1 MMRAGAAL
9 FGIIVALAPASVAAQ
24 DGALL
29 DRGMKVYQD
38 QKCQVCHAIAG
49 KGNAKA
55 PLDDV
60 GGRLTADELRAWIVD
75 ATGMTAKTTAP
86 RKPVMRDYSTLPKA
100 DLEALVAYMAN
111 LKKN

>member
-9 FGIIVALAPASVAAQ
+9 FGILVALAPASAAAQ

-29 DRGMKVYQD
+29 DRGMTVYQD

-49 KGNAKA
+49 KGNAKG

-60 GGRLTADELRAWIVD
+60 GSRLTADELRAWIVD
-75 ATGMTAKTTAP
+75 ATGMTAKTKAP
-86 RKPVMRDYSTLPKA
+86 RKPVMRNYSTLPKA
-100 DLEALVAYMAN
+100 DIEALVAYMAN